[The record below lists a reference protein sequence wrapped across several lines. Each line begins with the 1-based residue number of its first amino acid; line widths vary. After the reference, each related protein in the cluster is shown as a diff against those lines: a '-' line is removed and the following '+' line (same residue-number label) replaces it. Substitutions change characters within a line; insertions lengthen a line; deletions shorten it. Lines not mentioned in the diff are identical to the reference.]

1 MGLTFKS
8 QLSHLVVQS
17 SPSYFAK
24 LIWEMRSYFAELLG
38 GSNYTMGVNSSSVF
52 SRTTAGLQVM
62 SVPFLPLLLA
72 TYFQV
77 RSNLTFMVLITVKQ
91 AQWYIGHV
99 VILIL
104 LSKILNGARHKG
116 DGMLTSCLKTMNF

>member
-1 MGLTFKS
+1 
-8 QLSHLVVQS
+8 
-17 SPSYFAK
+17 
-24 LIWEMRSYFAELLG
+24 
-38 GSNYTMGVNSSSVF
+38 
-52 SRTTAGLQVM
+52 M
-62 SVPFLPLLLA
+62 SGPLLPLLLA

-77 RSNLTFMVLITVKQ
+77 RSNLTFMVLITLKQ

-116 DGMLTSCLKTMNF
+116 DGTLTSCSKTMNF